1 MCGEDGLAVE
11 DLQAPDDLVI
21 DFYQVRDG
29 CCGVGV
35 ASCALCIAVGE
46 KPCGGD

>member
-1 MCGEDGLAVE
+1 MIVE

-21 DFYQVRDG
+21 DLYQFGDCG
-29 CCGVGV
+29 CGVGV

-46 KPCGGD
+46 KPGGGD